1 MTYHINTHFHLHN
14 IFQFCILIFA
24 ALCSGVVLAK
34 TESTSL
40 SSIAS
45 TASSQKSSAKVKRQY
60 QFPFARP
67 PNYSPFVGDA
77 ALDAARRQNADA
89 HAETINQVDQ
99 KDINGNYN
107 YA

>member
-1 MTYHINTHFHLHN
+1 M
-14 IFQFCILIFA
+14 
-24 ALCSGVVLAK
+24 VLAK
-34 TESTSL
+34 SESTTL

-45 TASSQKSSAKVKRQY
+45 TLSSPESTAKVKRQY

-77 ALDAARRQNADA
+77 ALGNAQRNADA
-89 HAETINQVDQ
+89 HAQTINQVDQ